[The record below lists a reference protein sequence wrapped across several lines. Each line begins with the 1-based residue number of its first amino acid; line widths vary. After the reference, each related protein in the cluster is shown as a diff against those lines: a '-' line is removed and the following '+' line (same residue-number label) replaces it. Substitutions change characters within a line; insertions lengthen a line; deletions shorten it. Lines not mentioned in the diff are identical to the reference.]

1 MSHQRLHNQ
10 RKVVLSVDVLRGKA
24 QKWRSTVCSCL
35 VNATNNPYIVFYYV
49 HQQTALE
56 DILVLSYSTS
66 TGSANTG
73 EPCRDCK
80 APHGFKFLEALD
92 PEDVFSYFGTSAVLD
107 VPGFVIAQP
116 ACPCE
121 EDQVEPKSC
130 KVQRCSLRARG
141 ELYAFEFLEDHVFL
155 SSSFVSDRK
164 LNSSVSLLKQFPGAC
179 FAGGRVMRPPGA
191 ECRVTYCEGQLQGAI
206 IVNEEKI
213 HIRPV
218 RSKHLNVLEDPS
230 LPRPHIIFRAAGRG
244 TRTIGGIGCLGA
256 TRGTTGP
263 ILPSLFACSQ
273 WRCICD
279 ERKSSPR
286 LWKRAEGSIMHLEL
300 LVVVGPDVYQFHK
313 EDTER
318 YILTNLNIGAELLRD
333 ASLGAQLRV
342 HLMRMMVLTEP
353 EVGMNITTNITSSL
367 VSICEWSK
375 KVNPQNDSDPLH
387 ADLVLYVTRF
397 DLELPD
403 GNKQLR
409 GVTQLGGACSSSW
422 SCVITEDTGFD
433 LGVTI
438 AHEIGHSFGIH
449 HDGEGNRCSGSG
461 NVMGSEGSRNSVDL
475 VWSECSREQFLA
487 FLRTGQASCL
497 NDLPDLEGS
506 IPGWKP
512 GLYYG
517 ADEQCKIAFG
527 SAAVACTFAR
537 NDIDMCRVLSCHT
550 HRADQTSCTR
560 LRVPLLDGTECGIN
574 KWCSKG
580 RCSSLEE
587 LNPVAVVHGQWSSWS
602 PLTACSRSC
611 GGGVVTRR
619 RLCNNPRPAFGGQEC
634 RGADLQ
640 AEMCNTQ
647 ACLTSQLEF
656 MAEQCTATNVKPLY
670 LIPEAPSFYKWTLA
684 AGYAKGDTLCKH
696 MCKAEEKN
704 FMVSRGVSFTD
715 GTRCEQSNHRAEAAF
730 DLCVMGSCRVFGCD
744 GRMDSGMVMDSC
756 KVCGGDNA
764 TCTRV
769 SGSYTEG
776 KAKEYV
782 TFLALPHK
790 STLVYVTNRKPLFT
804 HLAVKVQ
811 GQYVVAGK
819 ERISLNTT
827 YPSVIEDNQ
836 IKYRVFLTED
846 NLPSLEEVHVDGPTQ
861 EDIEIQVYRKYGK
874 EYGDVTN
881 PDITFSYFIPKE
893 KQTHVW
899 IPQFRTCS
907 VSCGEGVLLVD
918 HSCFDQTRN
927 EITDDQLCLETPQPP
942 SRLEPCAMAPCP
954 QGWVAGDF
962 GPCSAT
968 CGGGVT
974 ERLVRCMKKEGGLI
988 LTLPDSKCTDAP
1000 KPAST
1005 KACSTEPCP
1014 IRWKESEPGK
1024 CSAICGIGVTQQ
1036 NVTCVQIL
1044 DGLETTVDDSLCPAE
1059 EKPLAF
1065 VPCVVNIC
1073 PLGWNTQDSSPSR
1086 EELVPFGSIQK
1097 ENRSVHVWSPL
1108 VGECTVTC
1116 GGGVAQLRYVCVAF
1130 ETKEETQEKHCNQV
1144 PKPASRLES
1153 CNPMLCPP
1161 SWEVKELAACPVS
1174 CGGGRIPLS
1183 LRCVR
1188 QEGNTTRPL
1197 PHSKCGR
1204 MPRPDS
1210 TKECGTDPCPARW
1223 HYKMD
1228 SCSVSCGGGV
1238 LRRVLYCAREAG
1250 DKVEE
1255 IVADAQCH
1263 GLPRP
1268 EEQELCNLE
1277 PCPPRWKVTATGSCS
1292 SSCGLGIAPRL
1303 ITCVQLR
1310 QGLETELEESS
1321 CPEAEKPLSSIPCI
1335 IRMCSY
1341 QWGFSEW
1348 TECSASCGNGIQM
1361 RHDFCLNPKTHE
1373 HVNPVFCMRSPK
1385 PITVRG
1391 CSAGPCPEQPAVDG
1405 SSGSEHQIPTSALNP
1420 ITTAA
1425 TIYPERPEYKALDRL
1440 PTRVLAPAPKR
1451 REELSAGEEDTDEAY
1466 SVCGRL
1472 FLNSTGVI
1480 NMTGLQ
1486 VSDCTVSI
1494 GRPLGEV
1501 VTVQVLESSLNCSA
1515 GEIVL
1520 FSERM
1525 MWRTGCKKLMVSSIN
1540 SRTNTL
1546 MVRQRLLLPG
1556 NGVVLQYN
1564 SKAAAKKYYQDTRC
1578 ECHEDNSVSWETA
1591 VLLGI
1596 HGEPG

>member
-1 MSHQRLHNQ
+1 MTINSIFLAFAMIP
-10 RKVVLSVDVLRGKA
+10 LGF
-24 QKWRSTVCSCL
+24 C
-35 VNATNNPYIVFYYV
+35 
-49 HQQTALE
+49 
-56 DILVLSYSTS
+56 
-66 TGSANTG
+66 GSAAFQ
-73 EPCRDCK
+73 E
-80 APHGFKFLEALD
+80 KFLEALD

-107 VPGFVIAQP
+107 VPELVIAQP

-130 KVQRCSLRARG
+130 HVQRCSLRAWG

-164 LNSSVSLLKQFPGAC
+164 LNSSVSLLKRFPGTC
-179 FAGGRVMRPPGA
+179 FASGKLLRPPGA
-191 ECRVTYCEGQLQGAI
+191 ECRVTYCEGQLQGAV

-218 RSKHLNVLEDPS
+218 RRKHLNVLEDPG
-230 LPRPHIIFRAAGRG
+230 LPRPHLIFRAAGRG
-244 TRTIGGIGCLGA
+244 TRTIG
-256 TRGTTGP
+256 
-263 ILPSLFACSQ
+263 
-273 WRCICD
+273 
-279 ERKSSPR
+279 ERKSPR

-300 LVVVGPDVYQFHK
+300 LVVVGPDVYQFHT

-367 VSICEWSK
+367 VSVCEWSK
-375 KVNPQNDSDPLH
+375 KVNPQNDSDPRH
-387 ADLVLYVTRF
+387 ADLVLYVT
-397 DLELPD
+397 
-403 GNKQLR
+403 
-409 GVTQLGGACSSSW
+409 
-422 SCVITEDTGFD
+422 
-433 LGVTI
+433 
-438 AHEIGHSFGIH
+438 SFGIH

-461 NVMGSEGSRNSVDL
+461 NVMGSEGSHNSVDL

-527 SAAVACTFAR
+527 SAATACTFAR

-550 HRADQTSCTR
+550 RRADQTSCTR
-560 LRVPLLDGTECGIN
+560 LLVPLLDGTECGIN

-587 LNPVAVVHGQWSSWS
+587 LNPVAVVHGQWSNWS
-602 PLTACSRSC
+602 PLAACSRSC
-611 GGGVVTRR
+611 GGGVVMRR

-634 RGADLQ
+634 RGADLL

-656 MAEQCTATNVKPLY
+656 MAEQCAATNVKPLY
-670 LIPEAPSFYKWTLA
+670 LIPEVPSFYKWTSA

-715 GTRCEQSNHRAEAAF
+715 GTRCEPSNCRAEGAF

-790 STLVYVTNRKPLFT
+790 TTLVYVTNRRPLFT

-811 GQYVVAGK
+811 GRYVVAGK

-827 YPSVIEDNQ
+827 YPSVIEDSH

-846 NLPSLEEVHVDGPTQ
+846 NLPSLEEVHVAGPTQ

-893 KQTHVW
+893 KQAHVW

-918 HSCFDQTRN
+918 HSCFDQARN
-927 EITDDQLCLETPQPP
+927 EITDDQQCLEMPQPP
-942 SRLEPCAMAPCP
+942 SRQEPCAMAPCP
-954 QGWVAGDF
+954 SGWVAGDF

-968 CGGGVT
+968 CGGGAM
-974 ERLVRCMKKEGGLI
+974 ERLVRCMKNEGGLI
-988 LTLPDSKCTDAP
+988 LTLPDSKCEDAP

-1005 KACSTEPCP
+1005 AACGTEPCP

-1024 CSAICGIGVTQQ
+1024 CSAICGVGVTQQ

-1044 DGLETTVDDSLCPAE
+1044 DGLETTVDASLCPAE

-1073 PLGWNTQDSSPSR
+1073 PLGWNADNSPSR
-1086 EELVPFGSIQK
+1086 EELVPSGSIQK
-1097 ENRSVHVWSPL
+1097 ENGSVHVWSPL
-1108 VGECTVTC
+1108 IGECTVTC
-1116 GGGVAQLRYVCVAF
+1116 GGGVAPLRYVCVAF

-1144 PKPASRLES
+1144 PKPASRLEN

-1204 MPRPDS
+1204 MPRPAS
-1210 TKECGTDPCPARW
+1210 TKECGADLCPARW
-1223 HYKMD
+1223 HYKTD

-1238 LRRVLYCAREAG
+1238 VRRVLYCARETG

-1255 IVADAQCH
+1255 IVADARCH

-1277 PCPPRWKVTATGSCS
+1277 PCPPRWKVAAAGSCS
-1292 SSCGLGIAPRL
+1292 SSCGLGVATQL

-1321 CPEAEKPLSSIPCI
+1321 CLEAEKPLSSIPCI

-1341 QWGFSEW
+1341 EWGFSEW
-1348 TECSASCGNGIQM
+1348 TECSASCGNGIQV
-1361 RHDFCLNPKTHE
+1361 RQDFCLNPKTNE

-1391 CSAGPCPEQPAVDG
+1391 CSAGPCPELPAVDG
-1405 SSGSEHQIPTSALNP
+1405 SSGSEHQIPTSATNP

-1425 TIYPERPEYKALDRL
+1425 TIYPERPEYKALDRP
-1440 PTRVLAPAPKR
+1440 PTRVLAPSPKR
-1451 REELSAGEEDTDEAY
+1451 PEELSAGEEDTAEEY

-1472 FLNSTGVI
+1472 FLNSTGII

-1501 VTVQVLESSLNCSA
+1501 VTVRVLESSLNCSA

-1520 FSERM
+1520 FSGRM
-1525 MWRTGCKKLMVSSIN
+1525 MWRTGCKKLTVSTVN

-1564 SKAAAKKYYQDTRC
+1564 SEAAAKKYHQDCDVQLFGPWGEIVNPGQLPDPKRQVACRTFINVAPRHRIAIHALYMDLGT
-1578 ECHEDNSVSWETA
+1578 ENNQTHSNYISIRDVNAMKTTVFRGKQQFFWESTGSQAEIEFHEGFTEDRVSFRAEYW
-1591 VLLGI
+1591 VR
-1596 HGEPG
+1596 EPR

>member
-1 MSHQRLHNQ
+1 VHDKLPRVAAAATRNQ
-10 RKVVLSVDVLRGKA
+10 GRRELPK
-24 QKWRSTVCSCL
+24 CL
-35 VNATNNPYIVFYYV
+35 
-49 HQQTALE
+49 
-56 DILVLSYSTS
+56 
-66 TGSANTG
+66 G
-73 EPCRDCK
+73 EAMYC
-80 APHGFKFLEALD
+80 
-92 PEDVFSYFGTSAVLD
+92 
-107 VPGFVIAQP
+107 
-116 ACPCE
+116 
-121 EDQVEPKSC
+121 
-130 KVQRCSLRARG
+130 
-141 ELYAFEFLEDHVFL
+141 
-155 SSSFVSDRK
+155 
-164 LNSSVSLLKQFPGAC
+164 SSVFNRLGWTHGAFMPFSILTSLVFPH
-179 FAGGRVMRPPGA
+179 V
-191 ECRVTYCEGQLQGAI
+191 V
-206 IVNEEKI
+206 V
-213 HIRPV
+213 
-218 RSKHLNVLEDPS
+218 
-230 LPRPHIIFRAAGRG
+230 
-244 TRTIGGIGCLGA
+244 
-256 TRGTTGP
+256 
-263 ILPSLFACSQ
+263 
-273 WRCICD
+273 

-342 HLMRMMVLTEP
+342 HLMRMMLPP
-353 EVGMNITTNITSSL
+353 E
-367 VSICEWSK
+367 
-375 KVNPQNDSDPLH
+375 DHLH

-422 SCVITEDTGFD
+422 SCIITEDTGFD

-438 AHEIGHSFGIH
+438 AHEIGHSFGIQ
-449 HDGEGNRCSGSG
+449 HDGEGNRCNGRG
-461 NVMGSEGSRNSVDL
+461 NVMGPEGSRNSVDL

-527 SAAVACTFAR
+527 SAAMACTFAR

-560 LRVPLLDGTECGIN
+560 LLVPLLDGTECGIN

-587 LNPVAVVHGQWSSWS
+587 LNPGAVVHGQLPSFPAAPLEVLAGSS
-602 PLTACSRSC
+602 SC
-611 GGGVVTRR
+611 
-619 RLCNNPRPAFGGQEC
+619 
-634 RGADLQ
+634 LQ
-640 AEMCNTQ
+640 AQSVQNPQC
-647 ACLTSQLEF
+647 AIDSLVPFCLSNSAFLTVSV
-656 MAEQCTATNVKPLY
+656 TP
-670 LIPEAPSFYKWTLA
+670 
-684 AGYAKGDTLCKH
+684 GDTLCKH

-715 GTRCEQSNHRAEAAF
+715 GTRCEQSNYRAEAAF
-730 DLCVMGSCRVFGCD
+730 NLCVMGSCRVFGCD

-782 TFLALPHK
+782 TFLALPRK
-790 STLVYVTNRKPLFT
+790 TTLVYVTNRKPLFT

-811 GQYVVAGK
+811 GWYVVAGK

-861 EDIEIQVYRKYGK
+861 EDIEIQVYRKYRK

-907 VSCGEGVLLVD
+907 VSCGEGVLQVD

-942 SRLEPCAMAPCP
+942 SRQEPCAMAPCP
-954 QGWVAGDF
+954 QGWVVGDF

-974 ERLVRCMKKEGGLI
+974 ERLVRCVKKEGGLI
-988 LTLPDSKCTDAP
+988 LTLPDSKCTDSP

-1024 CSAICGIGVTQQ
+1024 CSAICGVGVTQQ

-1116 GGGVAQLRYVCVAF
+1116 GGGEMLVTLHRNILCSGDELDRVESLIDGCV
-1130 ETKEETQEKHCNQV
+1130 V
-1144 PKPASRLES
+1144 P
-1153 CNPMLCPP
+1153 
-1161 SWEVKELAACPVS
+1161 
-1174 CGGGRIPLS
+1174 
-1183 LRCVR
+1183 
-1188 QEGNTTRPL
+1188 
-1197 PHSKCGR
+1197 
-1204 MPRPDS
+1204 
-1210 TKECGTDPCPARW
+1210 RW

-1268 EEQELCNLE
+1268 DEQELCNLE

-1292 SSCGLGIAPRL
+1292 SSCGLGVAPQL

-1310 QGLETELEESS
+1310 QGLETELEESL

-1341 QWGFSEW
+1341 EWGFSEW
-1348 TECSASCGNGIQM
+1348 TECSVSCGNGIQM
-1361 RHDFCLNPKTHE
+1361 RQDFCLNPKTHE

-1405 SSGSEHQIPTSALNP
+1405 SSGSEHQIPTSAMNP
-1420 ITTAA
+1420 TTTAGVVSVGYVPPA
-1425 TIYPERPEYKALDRL
+1425 ALTHPRRL
-1440 PTRVLAPAPKR
+1440 CFWFYC
-1451 REELSAGEEDTDEAY
+1451 AG
-1466 SVCGRL
+1466 VCGRL

-1525 MWRTGCKKLMVSSIN
+1525 MWRTGCKKLTVSSIN

-1564 SKAAAKKYYQDTRC
+1564 SKTAAKKYYQDCDVQLFGPWGEIVNPGQLPDPKRQVACRTFINVAPRYRIAIHALYMDLGTQNNQTHSNYISIRDVNAMKTTVFRGKQLFFW
-1578 ECHEDNSVSWETA
+1578 ESTGSQVEIEFNEGITEDRVSFRAEYWQLSGARPGPWGGGEGPHRRTGVRSCH
-1591 VLLGI
+1591 
-1596 HGEPG
+1596 